1 MISGWHYS
9 KRQKVVSSST
19 LDGNSYTGFS
29 LATHTRSRGVTP
41 NTGPTSEHLP
51 GQVCLKF
58 LQSLCPLQLL
68 PAGEER
74 LGGERPVLP
83 ESVHGGGGEGE
94 GGQEVGQGQ
103 VHHQDVS

>member
-1 MISGWHYS
+1 MAEAGSGLISAFP
-9 KRQKVVSSST
+9 RLQ
-19 LDGNSYTGFS
+19 FS
-29 LATHTRSRGVTP
+29 IV
-41 NTGPTSEHLP
+41 
-51 GQVCLKF
+51 
-58 LQSLCPLQLL
+58 

-74 LGGERPVLP
+74 LRREGPVLP